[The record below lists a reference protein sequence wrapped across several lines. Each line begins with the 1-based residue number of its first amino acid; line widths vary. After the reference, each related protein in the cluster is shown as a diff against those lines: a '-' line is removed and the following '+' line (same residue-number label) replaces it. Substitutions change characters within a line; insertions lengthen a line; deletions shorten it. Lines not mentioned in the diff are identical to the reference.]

1 MMKVYVVQIEENTDY
16 VAVCGTVESVVK
28 EIMNVYNEYGV
39 LGVTEEEIV
48 NEIEERENENDVFCF
63 VTNED
68 DYETCGL
75 TVQKVAVM

>member
-1 MMKVYVVQIEENTDY
+1 MKKVYVVQIEENTDY

-39 LGVTEEEIV
+39 FGVTEEEIV
-48 NEIEERENENDVFCF
+48 NQIEERENENDVFCF

>member
-48 NEIEERENENDVFCF
+48 NQIEERENENDVFCF

-68 DYETCGL
+68 DHETCGL

>member
-39 LGVTEEEIV
+39 LGVTEEEII
-48 NEIEERENENDVFCF
+48 NQIEERENENDVFCF
-63 VTNED
+63 ITNED

>member
-16 VAVCGTVESVVK
+16 VAVCGTIESVVK

-48 NEIEERENENDVFCF
+48 NQIEERENENDVFCF
-63 VTNED
+63 VTDED

>member
-39 LGVTEEEIV
+39 LGATEEEIV

>member
-16 VAVCGTVESVVK
+16 VAVCGTIESVVK

-39 LGVTEEEIV
+39 LGVTEEEII
-48 NEIEERENENDVFCF
+48 NQIEERENENDVFCF

>member
-28 EIMNVYNEYGV
+28 EIMNVYDEYGV

-48 NEIEERENENDVFCF
+48 NQIEERENENDVFCF

>member
-39 LGVTEEEIV
+39 LGATEEEIV
-48 NEIEERENENDVFCF
+48 NQIEERENENDVFCF

-68 DYETCGL
+68 DYETCSL

>member
-1 MMKVYVVQIEENTDY
+1 MMKVYVIRIEENTDQ
-16 VAVCGTVESVVK
+16 VAVCGTVESVVE

-48 NEIEERENENDVFCF
+48 NQIEERENENDVFCF

>member
-48 NEIEERENENDVFCF
+48 NQIEERENENDVFCF

-68 DYETCGL
+68 DYEPCGL
-75 TVQKVAVM
+75 TVKKVAVM

>member
-1 MMKVYVVQIEENTDY
+1 MTKVYVVQIEENIDY

-39 LGVTEEEIV
+39 LGATEEEIV
-48 NEIEERENENDVFCF
+48 NQIEERENENDVFCF

>member
-39 LGVTEEEIV
+39 LGVTEEEII
-48 NEIEERENENDVFCF
+48 NQIEERENENDVFCF

>member
-1 MMKVYVVQIEENTDY
+1 MMKVYAVQIEENTDY

-48 NEIEERENENDVFCF
+48 NQIEERENENDVFCF

>member
-16 VAVCGTVESVVK
+16 VAVCGTVESVAK
-28 EIMNVYNEYGV
+28 EIMNVYDEYGV

-75 TVQKVAVM
+75 TVQ

>member
-1 MMKVYVVQIEENTDY
+1 MMKVYVIRIEENTDY
-16 VAVCGTVESVVK
+16 VAVRGTVESVVK

-39 LGVTEEEIV
+39 LGITEEEIV
-48 NEIEERENENDVFCF
+48 NQIEERENENDVFCF

>member
-1 MMKVYVVQIEENTDY
+1 MKVYVVQIEENTDY

>member
-48 NEIEERENENDVFCF
+48 NQIEERENENDVFCF
-63 VTNED
+63 VSNED